1 MTGTFDGWSKSEQLD
16 KVGDHFEKTVTLPDF
31 SEKVYYKVGDDSV
44 WSSSQMPTIPYSP
57 IPFAPAVVL
66 LSAGPA
72 ALQAL
77 CGVDGERLTPVAGRA
92 SL

>member
-31 SEKVYYKVGDDSV
+31 TEKVYYKVGDDSV
-44 WSSSQMPTIPYSP
+44 WSSPPMPIIP
-57 IPFAPAVVL
+57 ALAAL

-72 ALQAL
+72 ALQAS
-77 CGVDGERLTPVAGRA
+77 CGVDGE
-92 SL
+92 